1 MGAFFS
7 YTLQAAVVMAMI
19 YLAYKWLMSRCT
31 FHAVNRVSLLVAI
44 AFSWALP
51 ALMPLFRPK
60 PMVDVE
66 FGIAIPLT
74 TAGAAAADASRSIAF
89 TWPQALIAVYCIG
102 AFVAAVVTAVGIFR
116 MSRLIRRGIASP
128 YGRYTLVVSDDAP
141 GPFSWG
147 RYIVI
152 RPEDL
157 DGYQKMVIAHEEA
170 HLDRLHWVDLII
182 AQLNAILQ
190 WFNPAAWLI
199 MHEMKNVHEY
209 QADAA
214 VGGDA
219 PHDYQIMLLKKT
231 VGASFP
237 TFADSLNHSQIKQ
250 RLTMMMKSKTR
261 AWRRISALAIPA
273 ATVAAAFALSIPA
286 VADVLESISRTDILG
301 ADSGKITKS
310 PSNGQIRRAGISDS
324 ASEISSEAVS
334 AVSEAANQ
342 PQEEGESAMAT
353 DENASQQ
360 KGFSPA
366 YFVNGRLFT
375 GSLDEIDSSRIKS
388 MSVVKN
394 DPVYPQGKIMI
405 EMLAPGEEV
414 PAAAAEKM
422 ADFKGGQSAMI
433 DFLKENLRFPEDVKI
448 SKTER
453 VIVQFVVGTDGSVS
467 DSKILKGASREA
479 LDDEALRVVGLMDGH
494 WEPAIEN
501 GRPVATHFTLP
512 VQFSPNAPKSE

>member
-1 MGAFFS
+1 
-7 YTLQAAVVMAMI
+7 
-19 YLAYKWLMSRCT
+19 
-31 FHAVNRVSLLVAI
+31 
-44 AFSWALP
+44 
-51 ALMPLFRPK
+51 
-60 PMVDVE
+60 
-66 FGIAIPLT
+66 
-74 TAGAAAADASRSIAF
+74 
-89 TWPQALIAVYCIG
+89 
-102 AFVAAVVTAVGIFR
+102 
-116 MSRLIRRGIASP
+116 
-128 YGRYTLVVSDDAP
+128 
-141 GPFSWG
+141 
-147 RYIVI
+147 
-152 RPEDL
+152 
-157 DGYQKMVIAHEEA
+157 
-170 HLDRLHWVDLII
+170 
-182 AQLNAILQ
+182 
-190 WFNPAAWLI
+190 
-199 MHEMKNVHEY
+199 
-209 QADAA
+209 
-214 VGGDA
+214 
-219 PHDYQIMLLKKT
+219 
-231 VGASFP
+231 
-237 TFADSLNHSQIKQ
+237 
-250 RLTMMMKSKTR
+250 MKSKTPV
-261 AWRRISALAIPA
+261 WRRISALSIPA
-273 ATVAAAFALSIPA
+273 VTVAAAFTFSIPA
-286 VADVLESISRTDILG
+286 VAEVLESISCTDILG
-301 ADSGKITKS
+301 TDSGKITKS
-310 PSNGQIRRAGISDS
+310 PSNGQIRRVGISDS

-512 VQFSPNAPKSE
+512 VQFSPNAPESE